1 MKLSDLKKLIP
12 WQELD
17 IVESVREL
25 QKAAQAMADHIGNIP
40 ALYETDGDGNA
51 QCVLHYFDTRG
62 SADWYI
68 FEVDPGTG
76 EAFGFTTLSG
86 DFTDPNAEWGYIWLP
101 ELTKRA
107 RINLDLHFNGITKAE
122 IRNKQRAA

>member
-1 MKLSDLKKLIP
+1 MKLSELKKLIP
-12 WQELD
+12 CQELD

-25 QKAAQAMADHIGNIP
+25 RETAQAMADRLAHIP
-40 ALYETDGDGNA
+40 ALYETDGDGSA
-51 QCVLHYFDTRG
+51 QCLLHYFDTRG

-68 FEVDPGTG
+68 FELDPETG

-86 DFTDPNAEWGYIWLP
+86 DFTDPDAEWGYIWLP

-107 RINLDLHFNGITKAE
+107 RINLDLHFSGITKAE
-122 IRNKQRAA
+122 IRHRQRAA